1 MHSRH
6 TLRLESPAGGFVDS
20 LLLGNGELGAALR
33 GGIGTERFDLN
44 IDTLWSGG
52 PGAPEPGSAGGSLR
66 PALQEAVRAQEY
78 ERAEELARCMQSP
91 GWTQSYQPLGSLEW
105 AYAAATEKTTDY
117 VRELDLSTAVATTRY
132 ADIVRLDSFV
142 SAPDGVLVA
151 EASGGFAASEQTIT
165 FTTPHPVLV
174 SDESGDNGIRWLR
187 VSGRAPALVV
197 PNYVESDRPVRYAD
211 DAPDADGTVAAGM
224 GFALVVAIESSAGRS
239 RLVAAA
245 ASGFRGYD
253 QRPSADPVA
262 LIAEAEARVV
272 AALARSTTD
281 LRARHL
287 ADHREIFDRVDLDLS
302 AATPRG
308 NAPDAAKA
316 ELFFHYGR
324 YLLIASS
331 RSGTQAANLQG
342 IWNVDQRPGWSANYT
357 TNINVQM
364 NYWLAE
370 STGMADL
377 HEPLFRLTA
386 ELAHTGADV
395 AEKYYAAPGAV
406 VHHNADL
413 WRFAAPVN
421 GEPQWAN
428 WPSALPWL
436 AAHLWEHVTF
446 GSATDTFVSEIA
458 VPVHR
463 AAVAFALALLV
474 EYEDGLLVQSPST
487 SPEHRFIPGDGVA
500 ASVTAGTAMDQELI
514 RELIE
519 HYLALH
525 ARAGLPEDEK
535 LAASAEAVLPR
546 LRPVQVEDGVLL
558 EWPAAIESVEPG
570 HRHLSHLYGAFPG
583 TRITELGTPED
594 FAAARAALDIRLSH
608 GSGYT
613 GWSQAWILCL
623 AARLRNGRLA
633 EDAIG
638 VLIGDLSSDSLMDL
652 HPHSEWPGG
661 WIFQI
666 DGNFGG
672 AAGIAELLVQS
683 HEGAVSLLKTLP
695 PSWDAGS
702 ARGLRARGG
711 HEVDVTWSGS
721 TLERARIVGGTTGP
735 LVVEV
740 PGAVDVRTADGRSVT
755 STFSPGIA
763 DRIRV
768 AFDAVAGVEYILKA
782 ADRGPR

>member
-1 MHSRH
+1 MQPRH
-6 TLRLESPAGGFVDS
+6 TLRLPSPARGFVDS

-52 PGAPEPGSAGGSLR
+52 PLGPEPGPAEGSLR

-78 ERAEELARCMQSP
+78 ERADALARRMQSTD
-91 GWTQSYQPLGSLEW
+91 WTQSYQPLGALDW
-105 AYAAATEKTTDY
+105 GYAAATDAPTDY
-117 VRELDLSTAVATTRY
+117 ARALDLSSALATTRY
-132 ADIVRLDSFV
+132 ADLVHLESFV
-142 SAPDGVLVA
+142 SAPDGVLVS
-151 EASGGFAASEQTIT
+151 EASGGLALSEQTVT
-165 FTTPHPVLV
+165 FASPHPVSV
-174 SDESGDNGIRWLR
+174 TGEEDGAGIRWVR

-197 PNYVESDRPVRYAD
+197 PNYVESDRPIVYAD
-211 DAPDADGTVAAGM
+211 DSPDEDGTVAAGM
-224 GFALVVAIESSAGRS
+224 GFAVVVAVQGSAGRS
-239 RLVAAA
+239 RLIAAA
-245 ASGFRGYD
+245 CSGFRGHD
-253 QRPSADPVA
+253 QRPSADPEVLLA
-262 LIAEAEARVV
+262 QAEARVV
-272 AALARSTTD
+272 AALARSTAD

-302 AATPRG
+302 AAMPRDH
-308 NAPDAAKA
+308 APDPARA

-331 RSGTQAANLQG
+331 RTGTQAANLQG
-342 IWNVDQRPGWSANYT
+342 IWNVDRRPGWSANYT

-377 HEPLFRLTA
+377 HEPLFRLTS
-386 ELAHTGADV
+386 ELLTTGADV

-421 GEPQWAN
+421 GQPQWAN

-436 AAHLWEHVTF
+436 AAHLWDHVAF
-446 GSATDTFVSEIA
+446 GSASDTFVSEIA

-474 EYEDGLLVQSPST
+474 EHEDGSLVQSPST
-487 SPEHRFIPGDGVA
+487 SPEHRFLSGDGAVA
-500 ASVTAGTAMDQELI
+500 AVSAGSAMDQELL
-514 RELIE
+514 REVIE
-519 HYLALH
+519 HYLALR
-525 ARAGLPEDEK
+525 ARTDSREDAE
-535 LAASAEAVLPR
+535 LASSAEAVLAR
-546 LRPVQVEDGVLL
+546 LRRVQVEDGVLL
-558 EWPAAIESVEPG
+558 EWASAFESTEPG

-583 TRITELGTPED
+583 SRITELGTPDD
-594 FAAARAALDIRLSH
+594 FAAVRAALDIRLSH

-623 AARLRNGRLA
+623 AARLRNAELA

-638 VLIGDLSSDSLMDL
+638 VLIEGLTSDSLLDL

-711 HEVDVTWSGS
+711 HRVDVAWSGS
-721 TLERARIVGGTTGP
+721 MVHEARIIAGTTGA
-735 LVVEV
+735 LVVEL
-740 PGAVDVRTADGRSVT
+740 PAPVDVRTADGRSVRST
-755 STFSPGIA
+755 SSAGIA
-763 DRIRV
+763 DRIRI
-768 AFDAVAGVEYILKA
+768 AFDAEAGVEYVLTA
-782 ADRGPR
+782 VERGNR